1 MKADLAIHASN
12 RGVTGGTDT
21 LVPRP
26 AGGGDLRVG
35 DPCHDRRLLHPQR
48 RWIGGVG
55 RRVER
60 ARRKS
65 SKVAVAT
72 ARRIP

>member
-1 MKADLAIHASN
+1 MKADLVIHASN

-21 LVPRP
+21 LVLR
-26 AGGGDLRVG
+26 RVG
-35 DPCHDRRLLHPQR
+35 DPCHDRRLLRPQR